1 MAERVCIPN
10 ADQAHPTFHRIGE
23 VTFAEHD
30 WQVGL
35 GVRWHPAPRAAWHT
49 GCNAALVD
57 PTYGIK
63 SIRRD
68 RAELFAR
75 PCRRCFGEDASRG

>member
-10 ADQAHPTFHRIGE
+10 ADQAHPTYHKIGE
-23 VTFAEHD
+23 VTFAEYH
-30 WQVGL
+30 WQSD
-35 GVRWHPAPRAAWHT
+35 AWRT
-49 GCNAALVD
+49 GCNAAVVD